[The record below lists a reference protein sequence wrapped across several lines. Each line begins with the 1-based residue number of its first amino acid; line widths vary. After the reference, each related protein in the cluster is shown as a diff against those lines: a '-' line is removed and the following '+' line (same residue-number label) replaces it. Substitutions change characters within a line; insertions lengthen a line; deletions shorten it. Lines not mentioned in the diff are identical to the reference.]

1 MTMKMVMKRGLVS
14 FVLVALIFGVLG
26 MTACGKG
33 EPQGID
39 RVETGF
45 QSQGTDTD
53 GKTTDGSSTESKV
66 ADVAN
71 QFVMSIINKDYD
83 KTLSL
88 MGMDG
93 ADCFISKED
102 IGYQIPRSKY
112 SVLAEE
118 VGANTTGSTGA
129 TDTTGNAET
138 NGTNGAEWVTKV
150 IDKSATKY
158 HTRTLKN
165 GDESGEPIDISVVL
179 SKDNN
184 WVVSDDSLYAV
195 NYTFRAPSGIK
206 IYANGKEVPK
216 SLIVKSNTGSTGL
229 LVDYKLPYVSKSKV
243 KLKAQGTYCNYEG
256 ELAVTSNNEYSDD
269 ANYFCCNVSPEEE
282 TKALDYI
289 KTAWNG
295 LYKEYA
301 SGKNST
307 QVSGYISDKADS
319 DMINIIWDGFK
330 SMEKCSSKGNDN
342 FRISTVVKNEDYPI
356 CYVSDDVVLVN
367 FKYQLQWHYKL
378 ADWDESLKRKSYIL
392 LQKDKTGYKLY
403 KVMDEGLFNHV
414 NSFTKEW

>member
-1 MTMKMVMKRGLVS
+1 MKMIMKRGLVF
-14 FVLVALIFGVLG
+14 FVLVALILGVLG

-39 RVETGF
+39 RVETDS
-45 QSQGTDTD
+45 QNQGTDTD
-53 GKTTDGSSTESKV
+53 GKTTNGSSTESKV
-66 ADVAN
+66 ADIAN

-88 MGMDG
+88 MGVDG
-93 ADCFISKED
+93 ADCFISKDD

-112 SVLAEE
+112 SVLAEAD
-118 VGANTTGSTGA
+118 GA
-129 TDTTGNAET
+129 DTTGVTGVSYLEET
-138 NGTNGAEWVTKV
+138 KGTNEVEWVTKV

-158 HTRTLKN
+158 YTRTLKN

-216 SLIVKSNTGSTGL
+216 SLVVKSNTGSTGL

-243 KLKAQGTYCNYEG
+243 KLKAVGTYCNYEG

-269 ANYFCCNVSPEEE
+269 TDYFCCNVSSEEE

-301 SGKNST
+301 SGKSST

-319 DMINIIWDGFK
+319 DTINIIWDGFK
-330 SMEKCSSKGNDN
+330 SLEKKSSGGNDN
-342 FRISTVVKNEDYPI
+342 FRMSTVVKNEDYPI

-378 ADWDESLKRKSYIL
+378 ANWNESLKRKSYIL

>member
-1 MTMKMVMKRGLVS
+1 MMKMVMKRGLV
-14 FVLVALIFGVLG
+14 FVVLVALVFGVLG

-39 RVETGF
+39 RVETGSKS
-45 QSQGTDTD
+45 QNQGTN
-53 GKTTDGSSTESKV
+53 TDGSSTESKV

-102 IGYQIPRSKY
+102 IEYQIPRSKY
-112 SVLAEE
+112 SVLAEAD
-118 VGANTTGSTGA
+118 GADTTGVTGA
-129 TDTTGNAET
+129 TDNAET
-138 NGTNGAEWVTKV
+138 KDTSGAEWVTKV

-179 SKDNN
+179 SEDNN

-216 SLIVKSNTGSTGL
+216 SLVAKSNTGTTGM

-243 KLKAQGTYCNYEG
+243 KLKAVGTYCNYEG

-269 ANYFCCNVSPEEE
+269 ANYFCCNVESEEE

-295 LYKEYA
+295 LYKEYE
-301 SGKNST
+301 SGKSST
-307 QVSGYISDKADS
+307 QVTGYISDKADP
-319 DMINIIWDGFK
+319 DMINIIWNGFK
-330 SMEKCSSKGNDN
+330 SMEKKSYGGYDN
-342 FRISTVVKNEDYPI
+342 FHISTVVKSEDYPI
-356 CYVSDDVVLVN
+356 CFVSDDVVLVN
-367 FKYQLQWHYKL
+367 FNYELQWHYNL
-378 ADWDESLKRKSYIL
+378 ANLNESLKRKSYIL

-403 KVMDEGLFNHV
+403 KITDEGLFTYV
-414 NSFTKEW
+414 NGFTKEW

>member
-1 MTMKMVMKRGLVS
+1 MVMKRGLV
-14 FVLVALIFGVLG
+14 FVVLVALVFGVLG

-39 RVETGF
+39 RVETGSKS
-45 QSQGTDTD
+45 QNQGTNTD
-53 GKTTDGSSTESKV
+53 GPSTESKV

-102 IGYQIPRSKY
+102 IEYQIPRSKY
-112 SVLAEE
+112 SVLAEADG
-118 VGANTTGSTGA
+118 VGTTGA
-129 TDTTGNAET
+129 TDNEET
-138 NGTNGAEWVTKV
+138 KGTNEAEWVTKV

-179 SKDNN
+179 SEDNN

-216 SLIVKSNTGSTGL
+216 SLVAKSNTGTTGM

-243 KLKAQGTYCNYEG
+243 KLKAVGTYCNYEG

-269 ANYFCCNVSPEEE
+269 ANYFCCNVEAEEE

-289 KTAWNG
+289 KTAWND
-295 LYKEYA
+295 LYKEYE
-301 SGKNST
+301 SGKSST
-307 QVSGYISDKADS
+307 QVTGYISDKADS
-319 DMINIIWDGFK
+319 DMINIIWNGFK
-330 SMEKCSSKGNDN
+330 SMEKKSSGGYDN
-342 FRISTVVKNEDYPI
+342 FRISTVVKSEDYPI
-356 CYVSDDVVLVN
+356 CFVSDDVVLVN
-367 FKYQLQWHYKL
+367 FNYELQWYYNL
-378 ADWDESLKRKSYIL
+378 ANLNESLKRKSYIL

-403 KVMDEGLFNHV
+403 KITDEGLFTYV
-414 NSFTKEW
+414 NGFTKEW

>member
-1 MTMKMVMKRGLVS
+1 MMKMVMKRGLVF
-14 FVLVALIFGVLG
+14 FVLVALVFGVLG
-26 MTACGKG
+26 MTACGNK

-39 RVETGF
+39 RVETSS

-53 GKTTDGSSTESKV
+53 GKVTDDSSTESKV
-66 ADVAN
+66 ADIAN

-93 ADCFISKED
+93 ADCFISKDD

-112 SVLAEE
+112 SVLAEADG
-118 VGANTTGSTGA
+118 V
-129 TDTTGNAET
+129 DTTGVTGVSYLEET
-138 NGTNGAEWVTKV
+138 KGTNEVEWVTKV

-158 HTRTLKN
+158 YTRTLKS

-179 SKDNN
+179 SEDNN

-216 SLIVKSNTGSTGL
+216 SLVVKSNTGSTGL

-243 KLKAQGTYCNYEG
+243 KLKAVGTYCNYEG

-269 ANYFCCNVSPEEE
+269 TDYFCCNVSSEDE

-301 SGKNST
+301 SGKSST

-319 DMINIIWDGFK
+319 DTINIIWNGFK
-330 SMEKCSSKGNDN
+330 SLEKKSSGGNDN
-342 FRISTVVKNEDYPI
+342 FHMSTVVKNEDYPI

-378 ADWDESLKRKSYIL
+378 ADWNESLKRKSYIL

-403 KVMDEGLFNHV
+403 KVMDEGLFSHV

>member
-1 MTMKMVMKRGLVS
+1 MMKMVMKRGLV
-14 FVLVALIFGVLG
+14 FVVLVVLVFGVLG

-39 RVETGF
+39 RVETGSK
-45 QSQGTDTD
+45 SQNQGAN
-53 GKTTDGSSTESKV
+53 TDGSSTESKV

-102 IGYQIPRSKY
+102 IEYQIPRSKY
-112 SVLAEE
+112 SVLAEAD
-118 VGANTTGSTGA
+118 GA
-129 TDTTGNAET
+129 DTTGVTGVSYLEET
-138 NGTNGAEWVTKV
+138 KGTNKVEWVTKV

-179 SKDNN
+179 SEDNN

-216 SLIVKSNTGSTGL
+216 SLVAKSNTGTTGM

-243 KLKAQGTYCNYEG
+243 KLKAVGTYCNYEG

-269 ANYFCCNVSPEEE
+269 ANYFCCNVEAEEE

-295 LYKEYA
+295 LYKEYE
-301 SGKNST
+301 SGKSST
-307 QVSGYISDKADS
+307 QVTEYISDKADS
-319 DMINIIWDGFK
+319 DMINIIWNGFK
-330 SMEKCSSKGNDN
+330 SMEKKSSGGYDN
-342 FRISTVVKNEDYPI
+342 FRISTVVKSEDYPI
-356 CYVSDDVVLVN
+356 CFVSDDVVLVN
-367 FKYQLQWHYKL
+367 FNYELQWYYNL
-378 ADWDESLKRKSYIL
+378 ANLNESLKRKSYIL

-403 KVMDEGLFNHV
+403 KITDEGLFTYV
-414 NSFTKEW
+414 NGFTKEW

>member
-1 MTMKMVMKRGLVS
+1 MKMIMKRGLVF
-14 FVLVALIFGVLG
+14 FVLVALILGVLG

-39 RVETGF
+39 RVETDS
-45 QSQGTDTD
+45 QNQGTDTD
-53 GKTTDGSSTESKV
+53 GKTTNGSSTESRV
-66 ADVAN
+66 ADIAN

-88 MGMDG
+88 MGVDG
-93 ADCFISKED
+93 ADCFISKDD

-112 SVLAEE
+112 SVLAEAD
-118 VGANTTGSTGA
+118 GA
-129 TDTTGNAET
+129 DTTGVTGASYIAET
-138 NGTNGAEWVTKV
+138 EGANKAEWVTKV

-158 HTRTLKN
+158 YTRTLKN

-216 SLIVKSNTGSTGL
+216 SLVVKSNTGSTGL

-243 KLKAQGTYCNYEG
+243 KLKAVGTYCNYEG

-269 ANYFCCNVSPEEE
+269 TDYFCCNVSSEEE

-301 SGKNST
+301 SGKSST

-319 DMINIIWDGFK
+319 DTINIIWDGFK
-330 SMEKCSSKGNDN
+330 SLEKKSSGGNDN
-342 FRISTVVKNEDYPI
+342 FRMSTVVKNEDYPI

-378 ADWDESLKRKSYIL
+378 ANWNESLKRKSYIL

>member
-1 MTMKMVMKRGLVS
+1 MLKMVMKRGLV
-14 FVLVALIFGVLG
+14 FVVLVALVFGVLG

-39 RVETGF
+39 RVETGSKS
-45 QSQGTDTD
+45 QNQGTN
-53 GKTTDGSSTESKV
+53 TDGSSTESKV

-102 IGYQIPRSKY
+102 IEYQIPRSKY
-112 SVLAEE
+112 SVLAEAD
-118 VGANTTGSTGA
+118 GADTTGVTGA
-129 TDTTGNAET
+129 TYIAET
-138 NGTNGAEWVTKV
+138 EGTNKAEWVTKV

-179 SKDNN
+179 SEDNN

-216 SLIVKSNTGSTGL
+216 SLVVKSNTGSTGM

-243 KLKAQGTYCNYEG
+243 KLKAVGTYCNYGG

-269 ANYFCCNVSPEEE
+269 ANYFCCNVSSEDE

-301 SGKNST
+301 SGKNPT

-330 SMEKCSSKGNDN
+330 SMEKDSSKGNDN

-378 ADWDESLKRKSYIL
+378 ANWNESLKRKSYIL